1 MEEPQSTN
9 HEHITDKLD
18 NGLQEQSPHQLSL
31 MNQGSLR
38 DDVPICQAIPP
49 VLHIPGSCR
58 IHGEVPDWQH
68 LIETLSCLQSV
79 VGEKLLRSRVG
90 MELVSRKATVY
101 RDAGVESFAEYVSLA
116 QTKGI
121 VHLGGTGGQA
131 WMKLNPCYAQAK

>member
-49 VLHIPGSCR
+49 VLHIPGFCK
-58 IHGEVPDWQH
+58 IHGEAPYWQH
-68 LIETLSCLQSV
+68 LIETLSCVQSI

-90 MELVSRKATVY
+90 MELVSEGNGVQGCRSRK
-101 RDAGVESFAEYVSLA
+101 L
-116 QTKGI
+116 
-121 VHLGGTGGQA
+121 
-131 WMKLNPCYAQAK
+131 C